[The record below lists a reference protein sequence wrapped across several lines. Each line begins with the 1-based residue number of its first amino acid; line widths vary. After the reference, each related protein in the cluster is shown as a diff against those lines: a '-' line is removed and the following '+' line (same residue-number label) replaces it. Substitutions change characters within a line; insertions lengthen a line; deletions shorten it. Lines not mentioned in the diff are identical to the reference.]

1 MQKYASNRPKAVVII
16 GAMGWHITSHLFET
30 TWKDIPVILCHPLAT
45 LPNSLQ
51 SILAYE
57 APDSLHITTIKELQ
71 KHYNITFLEQK
82 LYIKETLRLMR
93 ALQPEMKNIAF
104 ISDSLYM
111 SHMVFSK
118 VEKTVRQHYPD
129 LKLIWLS
136 QRELDLEQLLDT
148 VSSYDKSTGL
158 LYFSWHKLQQMPS
171 HSFLA
176 DNIGKTLTGFANSPL
191 FTLKDLHPQDGYFG
205 GGYYVSASDYAT
217 DCMRIIDEIR
227 EGKPASDIPPD
238 AGQST
243 PENYFRDC
251 REMSKKFSTFLTS

>member
-1 MQKYASNRPKAVVII
+1 MKQIILFTVSLLIAISTQAVETEKEFILILNSTLANGTWDKDFNKELQDHCHKRSNLYLDSYTLSFPSADTEKDSKEQCARILQRYASNRPKAVVII

-148 VSSYDKSTGL
+148 VSS
-158 LYFSWHKLQQMPS
+158 
-171 HSFLA
+171 
-176 DNIGKTLTGFANSPL
+176 
-191 FTLKDLHPQDGYFG
+191 
-205 GGYYVSASDYAT
+205 
-217 DCMRIIDEIR
+217 
-227 EGKPASDIPPD
+227 
-238 AGQST
+238 
-243 PENYFRDC
+243 
-251 REMSKKFSTFLTS
+251 